1 MFFLKPYC
9 GKTTFGPAIKDVQM
23 KGMEFTL
30 HFAEKALWPWR

>member
-9 GKTTFGPAIKDVQM
+9 GKTTFGLAINDVQM

-30 HFAEKALWPWR
+30 YFIGKALWLWG